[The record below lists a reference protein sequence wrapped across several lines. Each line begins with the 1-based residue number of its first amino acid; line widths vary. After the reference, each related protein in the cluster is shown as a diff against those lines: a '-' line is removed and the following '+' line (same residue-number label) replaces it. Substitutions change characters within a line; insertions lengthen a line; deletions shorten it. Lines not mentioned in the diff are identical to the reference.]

1 MVVYTGDEKS
11 AVGERT
17 PNGPDNLSEKC
28 SSLRVNTARCV
39 IILIILLVM
48 FTPIIVQTFP
58 FPWTTKQVME
68 D

>member
-17 PNGPDNLSEKC
+17 PENLSEKC
-28 SSLRVNTARCV
+28 SLLRVNTARCV

-48 FTPIIVQTFP
+48 FTPVIVQTFP
-58 FPWTTKQVME
+58 FPWTTKQVM
-68 D
+68 DN